1 MTDTDAAVVFL
12 ADDGLKRT
20 QILKKNK
27 SQNHRVALIGSLVL
41 PVQTEMHNFGTT
53 PPKMLDSWD
62 YKPTSC

>member
-41 PVQTEMHNFGTT
+41 PVQTEMHNSTKNVG
-53 PPKMLDSWD
+53 
-62 YKPTSC
+62 